1 MTAKKYVPIL
11 AVLLVLM
18 LAATMFIPAFAS
30 AEPASE
36 EMTAQATGTLVDLL
50 LLLIPLAFVI
60 YAIYKGANA
69 PLCFIIAVIL
79 VCLVER
85 MSLTDTIMG
94 RGVGPTAQLSTLMTG
109 ITTAVSMFLLKFLAA
124 NLFGQ
129 VIVKTGAARS
139 ISETLTR
146 VIVDKAH
153 GFTKKLLAAYVF
165 MLIAIIFGF
174 GGLDAFVCIFTLM
187 PIGME
192 MFRQNDIPRRLLP
205 AVLFAGVTTAVCCPG
220 TPLTNGNILA
230 SMFFGGT
237 ATTAAFVPGIV
248 GVVVVLAC
256 DCIYIRSALKKAEKT
271 GEHFTTGGNI
281 NLEAGRDAKL
291 PNFVLSILPLLVVAV
306 MNLIFGVDVV
316 LALMSGAL
324 VASVTLYKYIVTPT
338 ERLKPYMDMYTQGI
352 NAGAMIFIPMAF
364 QQGLATVIQATSGF
378 AFLSRGLTDLAMNTS
393 PYLSYAL
400 SATFS
405 GFLAGNAI
413 TGIQLS
419 SGVFMPLVGQIGITP
434 AAMHRIGCFAISIL
448 DTIPINA
455 AVISA
460 LATCGLTQK
469 EGYGPI
475 FRTTVLYIVFGMLAV
490 ILMCIL
496 FPGLCAA

>member
-1 MTAKKYVPIL
+1 MSLKKYVPL
-11 AVLLVLM
+11 LTLLLVLV
-18 LAATMFIPAFAS
+18 LAATMIVPVFAS
-30 AEPASE
+30 AEPASG
-36 EMTAQATGTLVDLL
+36 EMAAQTGTLIDLL

-69 PLCFIIAVIL
+69 PLCFIVAVIL

-85 MSLTDTIMG
+85 MNLGDTIMG
-94 RGVGPTAQLSTLMTG
+94 KGVGPTAQLSTLMTG

-146 VIVDKAH
+146 VVVDKAH

-192 MFRQNDIPRRLLP
+192 IFRQNDIPRRLLP

-248 GVVVVLAC
+248 GIIVVLAC
-256 DCIYIRSALKKAEKT
+256 DCLYIRSALKKAEKT
-271 GEHFTTGGNI
+271 GEHFTPGGNI
-281 NLEAGRDAKL
+281 NLEMGRDAKL
-291 PNFVLSILPLLVVAV
+291 PSFILAILPLIVVAV

-378 AFLSRGLTDLAMNTS
+378 AFLSRGLTDLALNTS

-496 FPGLCAA
+496 FPGLCAV

>member
-1 MTAKKYVPIL
+1 MIN
-11 AVLLVLM
+11 
-18 LAATMFIPAFAS
+18 
-30 AEPASE
+30 
-36 EMTAQATGTLVDLL
+36 LL

-60 YAIYKGANA
+60 YVVYKGLNPTFSMILAA
-69 PLCFIIAVIL
+69 IL

-85 MSLTDTIMG
+85 MDVLGCFLGT
-94 RGVGPTAQLSTLMTG
+94 GVGPTAEPGLMLTG
-109 ITTAVSMFLLKFLAA
+109 VTSAVTMFLLKFLAA

-129 VIVKTGAARS
+129 IIVQTGAARS
-139 ISETLTR
+139 ISKTLTR
-146 VIVDKAH
+146 VIVDRGH
-153 GFTKKLLAAYVF
+153 GFTRKLLAAYVF

-192 MFRQNDIPRRLLP
+192 MFRQNDMPRRLLP

-220 TPLTNGNILA
+220 TPLTSGNILA
-230 SMFFGGT
+230 SMFFGT
-237 ATTAAFVPGIV
+237 ATTAALVPGLV

-256 DCIYIRSALKKAEKT
+256 DCVYIYSALKKAEKND
-271 GEHFTTGGNI
+271 EHFTPGGNI
-281 NLEAGRDAKL
+281 KLDNGSGEEKL
-291 PNFVLSILPLLVVAV
+291 PNFFLSIIPLLIVAV
-306 MNLIFGVDVV
+306 MNMIFGVDVV
-316 LALMSGAL
+316 LALMAGAV
-324 VASVTLYKYIVTPT
+324 VAAITLCKYIVTPDA
-338 ERLKPYMDMYTQGI
+338 RIKPYVDIVDKGI
-352 NAGAMIFIPMAF
+352 VAGGMIFIPMAF
-364 QQGLATVIQATSGF
+364 QQGLATVIQATDGF
-378 AFLSRGLTDLAMNTS
+378 GYLSNALTNLALNTS

-419 SGVFMPLVGQIGITP
+419 AGIFMPLLDQIAISP

-455 AVISA
+455 AVISG
-460 LATCGLTQK
+460 LATCGLTHK

-475 FRTTVLYIVFGMLAV
+475 FRTTVLYIFFGMLAV

-496 FPGLCAA
+496 FPGLAAV

>member
-1 MTAKKYVPIL
+1 MIN
-11 AVLLVLM
+11 
-18 LAATMFIPAFAS
+18 
-30 AEPASE
+30 
-36 EMTAQATGTLVDLL
+36 LL

-60 YAIYKGANA
+60 YVVYKGLNPTFSMILAA
-69 PLCFIIAVIL
+69 IL

-85 MSLTDTIMG
+85 MDVLGCFLGT
-94 RGVGPTAQLSTLMTG
+94 GVGPTAEPGLMLTG
-109 ITTAVSMFLLKFLAA
+109 VTSAVTMFLLKFLAA

-129 VIVKTGAARS
+129 IIVQTGAARS
-139 ISETLTR
+139 ISKTLTR
-146 VIVDKAH
+146 VIVDRGH
-153 GFTKKLLAAYVF
+153 GFTRKLLAAYVF

-192 MFRQNDIPRRLLP
+192 MFRQNDMPRRLLP

-220 TPLTNGNILA
+220 TPLTSGNILA
-230 SMFFGGT
+230 SMFFGT
-237 ATTAAFVPGIV
+237 ATTAALVPGLV

-256 DCIYIRSALKKAEKT
+256 DCVYIYSALKKAEKND
-271 GEHFTTGGNI
+271 EHFTPGGNI
-281 NLEAGRDAKL
+281 KLDNGSGEEKL
-291 PNFVLSILPLLVVAV
+291 PNFFLSIIPLLIVAV
-306 MNLIFGVDVV
+306 MNMIFGVDVV
-316 LALMSGAL
+316 LALMAGAV
-324 VASVTLYKYIVTPT
+324 VAAITLCKYIVTPDA
-338 ERLKPYMDMYTQGI
+338 RIKPYVDIVDKGI
-352 NAGAMIFIPMAF
+352 VAGGMIFIPMAF
-364 QQGLATVIQATSGF
+364 QQGLATVIQATDGF
-378 AFLSRGLTDLAMNTS
+378 GYLSNALTNLALNTS

-419 SGVFMPLVGQIGITP
+419 AGIFMPLLGQIAISP

-455 AVISA
+455 AVISG
-460 LATCGLTQK
+460 LATCGLTHK

-475 FRTTVLYIVFGMLAV
+475 FRTTVLYIFFGMLAV

-496 FPGLCAA
+496 FPGLAAV